1 MSPDSI
7 NVIKRNGRGTE
18 PLNLEKIHEMVAH
31 ACKDLTG
38 VSESQVEMSSGI
50 QFFDKI
56 STDEIQQILIKSASD
71 LITLEIAFRKT
82 NLSSLICFSSLMNLF
97 SGLSFPKFQ
106 YE

>member
-38 VSESQVEMSSGI
+38 VSESQVEMSS
-50 QFFDKI
+50 
-56 STDEIQQILIKSASD
+56 AY
-71 LITLEIAFRKT
+71 
-82 NLSSLICFSSLMNLF
+82 NSSI
-97 SGLSFPKFQ
+97 KFQ
-106 YE
+106 QTKYNKY

>member
-18 PLNLEKIHEMVAH
+18 PLNLQKIHEMVEH

-56 STDEIQQILIKSASD
+56 STD
-71 LITLEIAFRKT
+71 
-82 NLSSLICFSSLMNLF
+82 
-97 SGLSFPKFQ
+97 
-106 YE
+106 